1 MTSSSPAFQGKTC
14 DHNAVPRELKNQLLE
29 RYPAAKEAFLKTGGY
44 FPFLSRPDEVN
55 LHLQLHLRRVGVEG
69 RPDLVKGPTRR
80 DSTGNPA
87 KENDTSEDTGDSS
100 KNSESAFRQVEDG
113 SLSSESAGSA
123 DAVVE
128 HLECCTNESVDG
140 ETMSMA
146 VHLAENYVRH
156 IYATLLSGL
165 AMALAFIISTCLL
178 RTANAIPKRWFHAHA
193 TFYGDKKGSD
203 GSFGGACGYNKYF
216 QQDYGIANTAL
227 STALFKGGLA
237 CGGCFRIKCNVKL
250 DRQWCVRGNPSIIV
264 TATNFCPPN
273 NSLPNNNG
281 GWCNPPL
288 RHFDMSQPAFKYIA
302 YYKAGIVPVLYKRVP
317 CRRKGGI
324 QFTITGNPY
333 FNLILVANVGG
344 AGEVYGSYILT
355 AEKELDK
362 AWQIQL
368 LKDFTERDGMI
379 MTMRK

>member
-1 MTSSSPAFQGKTC
+1 MASPKVSSFFS
-14 DHNAVPRELKNQLLE
+14 
-29 RYPAAKEAFLKTGGY
+29 
-44 FPFLSRPDEVN
+44 
-55 LHLQLHLRRVGVEG
+55 
-69 RPDLVKGPTRR
+69 
-80 DSTGNPA
+80 
-87 KENDTSEDTGDSS
+87 
-100 KNSESAFRQVEDG
+100 
-113 SLSSESAGSA
+113 
-123 DAVVE
+123 
-128 HLECCTNESVDG
+128 
-140 ETMSMA
+140 
-146 VHLAENYVRH
+146 
-156 IYATLLSGL
+156 
-165 AMALAFIISTCLL
+165 AFIISTCLL

-344 AGEVYGSYILT
+344 AGEVYGVWIKGSKTSKWEKTRRNWGQHWETDNNYTGQSLSFIVMTSDRKSVASYNV
-355 AEKELDK
+355 APSN
-362 AWQIQL
+362 WQYGQTYIGKQ
-368 LKDFTERDGMI
+368 F
-379 MTMRK
+379 